1 MTTWG
6 KFTVTGVSHMEK
18 RFISKKRNWS
28 TRQILIG
35 PCEHSNFASEEF
47 PVDEQKKS
55 VDEIFKD

>member
-1 MTTWG
+1 
-6 KFTVTGVSHMEK
+6 MEK
-18 RFISKKRNWS
+18 RFISKKKNWS
-28 TRQILIG
+28 TGQILIG